1 MDKIEDIKNIYQ
13 NYFKKSRND
22 CQVVKLFQMTLLN
35 DYYTYYFKDNKFQKR
50 FFEISFLNFNNIII
64 WFPNDNISLI
74 IHKKFSE
81 RINIVNSYYD
91 NKYSEEPIKFKYYD
105 NVLKI
110 KINGPDIIISTL
122 PIESIFFDDKP
133 ITESMIEYMIS

>member
-1 MDKIEDIKNIYQ
+1 
-13 NYFKKSRND
+13 
-22 CQVVKLFQMTLLN
+22 MTLLN

-74 IHKKFSE
+74 MHKKFSI

-122 PIESIFFDDKP
+122 PLDSVFFDDKP
-133 ITESMIEYMIS
+133 ISESMIEYTIS